1 MGLAVERRTELL
13 GFADNGERVT
23 ARLQT
28 ERGEETCE
36 ASYIA
41 GCDGARSLVRD
52 TIGAWL
58 FRLTSEHVF
67 YVADIEAAGPT
78 VDGELHIDLEE
89 ADFLGVFPPSSPLT
103 KSRFFSSA
111 SGLRR
116 R

>member
-52 TIGAWL
+52 TIGAG
-58 FRLTSEHVF
+58 FSGGTYEHVF
-67 YVADIEAAGPT
+67 YVTAIEIP
-78 VDGELHIDLEE
+78 
-89 ADFLGVFPPSSPLT
+89 
-103 KSRFFSSA
+103 
-111 SGLRR
+111 
-116 R
+116 